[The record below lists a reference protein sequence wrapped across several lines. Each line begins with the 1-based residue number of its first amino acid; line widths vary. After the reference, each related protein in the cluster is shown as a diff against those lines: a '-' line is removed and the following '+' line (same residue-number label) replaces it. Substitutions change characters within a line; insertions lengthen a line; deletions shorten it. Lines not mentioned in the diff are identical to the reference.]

1 MFSGIVEEMGTV
13 VADLAGGRTRLIVRC
28 PRLARDCRE
37 GDSVGVNGCCL
48 TVVAR
53 SESELEFDVMPETS
67 RRTNLPGL
75 RQGQPVN
82 LEAALRYGDRV
93 GGHMVSGHV
102 DAVAQIISVETEGNA
117 LQVTLGVPAELS
129 PLIAAQGCIC
139 VDGIS
144 LTVTGVDDGQFSVAL
159 IPHTLGVTN
168 ASTWR
173 EGSGVNVEADMMAR
187 YLARQ
192 MESATAGARA

>member
-13 VADLAGGRTRLIVRC
+13 VGDLAGGRTRLIVRS
-28 PRLARDCRE
+28 PRLAPDCRE

-48 TVVAR
+48 TVAAR
-53 SESELEFDVMPETS
+53 SESELEFDVMPETA

-75 RQGQPVN
+75 RHGEAVN

-102 DAVAQIISVETEGNA
+102 DAVAQVVSVESEGNA
-117 LQVTLGVPAELS
+117 IQVTLGVSAELS
-129 PLIAAQGCIC
+129 SLIAAQGCVC

-144 LTVTGVDDGQFSVAL
+144 LTVTGVADGRFSVAL
-159 IPHTLGVTN
+159 IPHTLDVTN

-173 EGSGVNVEADMMAR
+173 KGSDVNVEVDMMAR

-192 MESATAGARA
+192 MESATAGVHA